1 MTERQLGVADESQ
14 SPPIDPRP
22 PLLVKVT
29 GYRLLDITLLL
40 AFGIAKAVLTYWE
53 RSVISAPLDW
63 IMGTLIVIMIA
74 LFWLG
79 LYENVDPPIWKP
91 FFHHDYSGP
100 IFSTLQAVYNGA
112 FITCLSDRFGF
123 VTHIELLT
131 ESEK

>member
-40 AFGIAKAVLTYWE
+40 AFGIAKAVLTYWG

-63 IMGTLIVIMIA
+63 IMGTLIVIAYDIHGIDESSTEYCA
-74 LFWLG
+74 DCSG
-79 LYENVDPPIWKP
+79 LVCTKTSILQYGSRFFIMTTQVQSSPLYKP
-91 FFHHDYSGP
+91 YTMV
-100 IFSTLQAVYNGA
+100 ST
-112 FITCLSDRFGF
+112 T
-123 VTHIELLT
+123 
-131 ESEK
+131 